1 MMSCWVR
8 KTDERPSFSEIVKK
22 ISNYTEVI
30 AGYLDI
36 NFNPFETKYKQT
48 DTQAAI
54 NATTAETPD
63 SERDVFV
70 SADVLAKKLIAEK
83 DKNSSPRVSPC
94 ASPKSSPLLNGRKSS
109 EEQLLS
115 LTSGIEIRI
124 DSPSEEGS
132 VANSDLKV

>member
-1 MMSCWVR
+1 MMSCWT
-8 KTDERPSFSEIVKK
+8 KQPDDRPNFSEIVKK

-36 NFNPFETKYKQT
+36 NFNPFETKYKQIGT
-48 DTQAAI
+48 RAATE
-54 NATTAETPD
+54 ATTPETPD
-63 SERDVFV
+63 NEREVLV
-70 SADVLAKKLIAEK
+70 SADVLAKRLISEK
-83 DKNSSPRVSPC
+83 KKNSSPSVSPC